1 MNAITMKRTL
11 FLREWKSSYQPKI
24 GWTYYY
30 MFIRT
35 GSIKTQSTKPLNLI
49 NTTIIDLTYYI
60 YISLRIS
67 EYYLSLP
74 IHSTGFNL
82 CIVRIHN
89 LGGTLFSM
97 LELDRGIVEDRDL
110 FAIDSV
116 IQRNKLLPY
125 LQHL

>member
-30 MFIRT
+30 MFIST

-125 LQHL
+125 SQHL